1 MKKSFL
7 KLGVFVVALAATMAA
22 CYPGGPEFIEDYDVV
37 YTFDLNPAIAGDKS
51 KTVYYLPDTI
61 VDLSD
66 PQSSPAPKGDAD
78 AVLNEIRA
86 KMAEMGY
93 TQETDINKVDST
105 DFIVLCSVTRSNNYY
120 YTWWGGTRWWPG
132 WGWGG
137 CCYYPPVTTVS
148 NYRTGSL
155 LLQFIDTE
163 NVDPNDDEIPVVWQG
178 TLEGLY
184 EGSSGNITA
193 RAKKGIDQMFIQS
206 PYLNR
211 N

>member
-1 MKKSFL
+1 M
-7 KLGVFVVALAATMAA
+7 
-22 CYPGGPEFIEDYDVV
+22 
-37 YTFDLNPAIAGDKS
+37 
-51 KTVYYLPDTI
+51 
-61 VDLSD
+61 
-66 PQSSPAPKGDAD
+66 
-78 AVLNEIRA
+78 
-86 KMAEMGY
+86 
-93 TQETDINKVDST
+93 
-105 DFIVLCSVTRSNNYY
+105 
-120 YTWWGGTRWWPG
+120 
-132 WGWGG
+132 
-137 CCYYPPVTTVS
+137 TTVS

-193 RAKKGIDQMFIQS
+193 RAKKGIDQMFSQS